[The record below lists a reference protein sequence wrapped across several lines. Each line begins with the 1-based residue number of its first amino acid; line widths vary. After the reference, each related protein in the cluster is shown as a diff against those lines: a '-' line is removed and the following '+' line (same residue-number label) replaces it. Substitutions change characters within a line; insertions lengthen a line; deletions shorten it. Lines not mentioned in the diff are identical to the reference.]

1 MVRLEMNNYNIAL
14 TEKQQIETLNQKQ
27 IKKQTKFS
35 YSSLGKAFE
44 KQTEKHVDIKS
55 LDASNK
61 LKQVEGIFLQNL
73 MRSLS
78 HAKLKEIIE
87 SMNSKYKLKRR
98 KAQTFGKYSLPI
110 AFLKDVSEGYLSLEN
125 ADFKQSNFP
134 IELKNFEK
142 NTKIFLKCLF

>member
-44 KQTEKHVDIKS
+44 KQTEKHVDAIKS

-78 HAKLKEIIE
+78 HTKLKEIIE
-87 SMNSKYKLKRR
+87 SMNSK
-98 KAQTFGKYSLPI
+98 
-110 AFLKDVSEGYLSLEN
+110 
-125 ADFKQSNFP
+125 
-134 IELKNFEK
+134 
-142 NTKIFLKCLF
+142 IFLRKMI